1 MGTWTVDTKQ
11 NPGVLTITMEGYFSL
26 TEMESYLNEHNAAV
40 DSFHGLPYR
49 VFVDIRKLQALSPAC
64 SELQEK
70 AKRYSAGKSN
80 FRGSAV
86 LVSAGIIAQQHERTS
101 LNSGVMSTE
110 IITVD
115 ESEAKRHLASLIR

>member
-49 VFVDIRKLQALSPAC
+49 VFVDILKLQALSPAC

-110 IITVD
+110 IIT
-115 ESEAKRHLASLIR
+115 

>member
-1 MGTWTVDTKQ
+1 MGTWTVDTKES
-11 NPGVLTITMEGYFSL
+11 PGVLTIVMEGFFSL
-26 TEMESYLNEHNAAV
+26 SEMDSYLSDHNAAV

-49 VFVDIRKLQALSPAC
+49 VFVDLRKLQALSPAC
-64 SELQEK
+64 SEIQER
-70 AKRYSAGKSN
+70 AKRYSASQPN

-101 LNSGVMSTE
+101 LNSGVMETE